1 MKSMITKKIVLV
13 LATALVFMHCTE
25 KVSEI
30 ESTKITK
37 ADEVLVDSMATEE
50 TVALL
55 TNLRSFAVDKVLF
68 GHQETTAYG
77 VGWKNDGAENR
88 SDVKKVCGDF
98 PAVYGWDIGKIS
110 QVTNNDGVPFDQM
123 KALIKDAY
131 ERGGINTISFH
142 QANPVTET
150 HSWDTTSAVPYILPG
165 GHSHT
170 KYLERLDLV
179 AEFMHD
185 LKADD
190 GSLIPVIFRPY
201 HEHNGDWFWWG
212 KGPASEKDFIALW
225 QFTVNYLK
233 NDKNVHNLLYA
244 FSPDRSRVKDPAN
257 PIEYLYGYPGD
268 DYVDIIGVDNYF
280 DVGSHWNTKPL
291 DQQSVSFINS
301 LEVIVQLAEERGKI
315 PALTESGLDK
325 LHIDDWW
332 TDMLLAGVD
341 ANELTRRIAYL
352 LVWRNADT
360 EHFHAPYPGQKTE
373 ADFVEFYSHPL
384 TVFES
389 ELPDMYKL
397 TD

>member
-1 MKSMITKKIVLV
+1 MKLIVQNIVLV
-13 LATALVFMHCTE
+13 LTAALVFVQCSD
-25 KVSEI
+25 KLSESKNTHQI
-30 ESTKITK
+30 KTN
-37 ADEVLVDSMATEE
+37 DVLVDSLATEK
-50 TVALL
+50 TVALF
-55 TNLRSFAVDKVLF
+55 TNLRSIRVNKVLF
-68 GHQETTAYG
+68 GHQETSAYG
-77 VGWKNDGAENR
+77 VGWINDGIEDK
-88 SDVKKVCGDF
+88 SDVKEVCGDF
-98 PAVYGWDIGKIS
+98 PAVYGWDLGKIG
-110 QVTNNDGVPFDQM
+110 QAVNNDGVSFARI
-123 KALIKDAY
+123 KSLIKNSF

-142 QANPVTET
+142 QENPVTGT
-150 HSWDTTSAVPYILPG
+150 HSWDTTSAVPHVLPG
-165 GHSHT
+165 GSAHAG
-170 KYLERLDLV
+170 YLERLDLV

-185 LKADD
+185 LKTDD

-212 KGPASEKDFIALW
+212 KGPASEQDFIALW

-244 FSPDRSRVKDPAN
+244 FSPDRSRIKDPAN